1 MPINS
6 IQQFL
11 TTFAVNRVII
21 SRCRIGLP
29 SHSKA
34 SVEAET
40 SAVEFSLLARK
51 RKLSCSSAQAVIA
64 VSRNLSLVK
73 NQPQQPLHLLLC
85 GNNQGGRPPTADR
98 QHIAGH
104 PKDY

>member
-73 NQPQQPLHLLLC
+73 NQPS
-85 GNNQGGRPPTADR
+85 AA
-98 QHIAGH
+98 IASAIMW
-104 PKDY
+104 K